1 MDEDD
6 LYGVFYG
13 LGSCHDLADR
23 EPSGV
28 RPRLLGLR
36 SVSEAAA
43 WAMHR
48 QPMDRPKSARR
59 IGFAVPKAGP
69 APRQR
74 RK

>member
-13 LGSCHDLADR
+13 FGSCHDLADR
-23 EPSGV
+23 DPSGG

-36 SVSEAAA
+36 SVSEAAV

-48 QPMDRPKSARR
+48 QPKDRPRSSRR
-59 IGFAVPKAGP
+59 IGFAVPKANP
-69 APRQR
+69 KPRQR
-74 RK
+74 